1 MKIVLACTLALALA
15 GCKKHA
21 QPTLPQ
27 IVDSSTIGGGGKTE
41 LPEATL
47 FHSVYRYPG
56 HANQVHAFYAPEME
70 KRGAR
75 RDGDTWVD
83 DNLQHQGDFGSSG
96 FATAKDPGR
105 PGVWL
110 AVQELPEATL
120 IDVWES
126 VPKAQ

>member
-1 MKIVLACTLALALA
+1 MKIALLLCLAALA

-27 IVDSSTIGGGGKTE
+27 IADSNQMGGGRTE

-47 FHSVYRYPG
+47 IHSIYRYTG
-56 HANQVHAFYAPEME
+56 HANQVHSFYAPEME

-75 RDGDTWVD
+75 RAGDTWQD
-83 DNLQHQGDFGSSG
+83 DNLQHQGDFGMSG

-110 AVQELPEATL
+110 AVQELPDETR

>member
-1 MKIVLACTLALALA
+1 MKIVLLACALALALA
-15 GCKKHA
+15 GCKKRA
-21 QPTLPQ
+21 QPTLPL
-27 IVDSSTIGGGGKTE
+27 IADSSPIGGGKTE

-83 DNLQHQGDFGSSG
+83 DNLQHQGDFGSNG
-96 FATAKDPGR
+96 FATARDPGR

-110 AVQELPEATL
+110 AVLEMPDETR